1 MRKAPYLAVAA
12 ALVGATACQQAA
24 TTPNEATFDARVTA
38 PGFGSKPV
46 VLQFRGTDNSATP
59 QQVPDPFNPG
69 NTIAAVCFT
78 IDLVDVNKDKVVGEA
93 TDCISGVGE
102 ANGGLQVVETAT
114 FDFGGGHTFTAQG
127 LVSVQAT
134 THGSPDV
141 THITGSI
148 PVAGQN
154 DIIAGTGRYRRLEA
168 SVRLSGAADLSAFP
182 AAVTFDCLLR
192 GHGALRRRA
201 SCRAISRRYPPSVPA
216 AFGGLWLA
224 FAIRVFGRRMV
235 VLSGLPPATS

>member
-1 MRKAPYLAVAA
+1 MRKAPYFAIAA
-12 ALVGATACQQAA
+12 ALVGATACQQTA
-24 TTPNEATFDARVTA
+24 TTPNEATLDAATA
-38 PGFGSKPV
+38 PGFGAKPL

-69 NTIAAVCFT
+69 STIAAVCFT

-93 TDCISGVGE
+93 TDCISVVGV

-154 DIIAGTGRYRRLEA
+154 DIIAGTGRYAGLNA

-182 AAVTFDCLLR
+182 NAVTFDCLFV
-192 GHGALRRRA
+192 
-201 SCRAISRRYPPSVPA
+201 IQEN
-216 AFGGLWLA
+216 
-224 FAIRVFGRRMV
+224 
-235 VLSGLPPATS
+235 

>member
-1 MRKAPYLAVAA
+1 MRKAPYLAIAA
-12 ALVGATACQQAA
+12 ALVGATACQQTA
-24 TTPNEATFDARVTA
+24 TTPDEATFDASATA
-38 PGFGSKPV
+38 PAFGAKPV

-59 QQVPDPFNPG
+59 QQVPDPFNG
-69 NTIAAVCFT
+69 GTIDAVCFT

-93 TDCISGVGE
+93 TDCISVVGV

-127 LVSVQAT
+127 LVSVQPT

-148 PVAGQN
+148 PQAGQN
-154 DIIAGTGRYRRLEA
+154 DIIAGTGRYAGLDA

-182 AAVTFDCLLR
+182 NAVTFDCL
-192 GHGALRRRA
+192 
-201 SCRAISRRYPPSVPA
+201 
-216 AFGGLWLA
+216 F
-224 FAIRVFGRRMV
+224 V
-235 VLSGLPPATS
+235 VQAN

>member
-1 MRKAPYLAVAA
+1 MRKALYLAIAA
-12 ALVGATACQQAA
+12 ALVGATACQQTA
-24 TTPNEATFDARVTA
+24 TTPNEATFDARATA
-38 PGFGSKPV
+38 PAFGAKPV
-46 VLQFRGTDNSATP
+46 VLQFRGTGEGIH
-59 QQVPDPFNPG
+59 QEVPAPG
-69 NTIAAVCFT
+69 GGTLDAHCFT
-78 IDLVDVNKDKVVGEA
+78 IDLVDVNKDRVVGEA
-93 TDCISGVGE
+93 TDCISIVGV

-114 FDFGGGHTFTAQG
+114 FDFGGGHTFTVQG

-182 AAVTFDCLLR
+182 AVVTFDCLFVVQ
-192 GHGALRRRA
+192 AL
-201 SCRAISRRYPPSVPA
+201 
-216 AFGGLWLA
+216 
-224 FAIRVFGRRMV
+224 
-235 VLSGLPPATS
+235 